1 MLSTPH
7 TSAGTFSTR
16 AHFLCH
22 PSCCCGRNS
31 NDPAPHRRTSLRHHL
46 SVLHPGVLT
55 VLSHGQK
62 QMCCDSS
69 SQQDA
74 LDLGLSPTLS
84 CADPFMEKA
93 STCSHTFC
101 SQFLTLPPDL
111 SPFRTHGPLNVL
123 LRPQWSSVAVT
134 MVCFALISCVQP
146 PLFGQAGHLLLGER
160 PL

>member
-7 TSAGTFSTR
+7 RSASTFSTR
-16 AHFLCH
+16 AYFLCH
-22 PSCCCGRNS
+22 PSCYCGRNS
-31 NDPAPHRRTSLRHHL
+31 SDPDPHRRASLRHHL
-46 SVLHPGVLT
+46 SVLHPRVLT

-62 QMCCDSS
+62 QMCGDTS

-74 LDLGLSPTLS
+74 LTL
-84 CADPFMEKA
+84 D
-93 STCSHTFC
+93 
-101 SQFLTLPPDL
+101 FLQHYPVLTPLWKRPPLVPIRSVPNSSLCPPDL
-111 SPFRTHGPLNVL
+111 TPFRIQAPLNVL
-123 LRPQWSSVAVT
+123 LSPQWSSVAVT